1 LQLLKYNLS
10 RLGVA
15 RRALA
20 LAVVFSFLLSML
32 LASAPALHARWH
44 GDAGQP
50 NHECAATL
58 LSHQNVTP
66 ADPVVLI
73 QAGGK
78 VWLPLVAVTPAEII
92 SSFASTLPPERGPP
106 SLPC

>member
-1 LQLLKYNLS
+1 MQLLKYNVS

-20 LAVVFSFLLSML
+20 LMVVFSFLLSMVV
-32 LASAPALHARWH
+32 ASAPALHAHWH

-58 LSHQNVTP
+58 LSHQHITP

-73 QAGGK
+73 HAGGK
-78 VWLPLVAVTPAEII
+78 VWLPFHPVTPSEII

-106 SLPC
+106 CVFH